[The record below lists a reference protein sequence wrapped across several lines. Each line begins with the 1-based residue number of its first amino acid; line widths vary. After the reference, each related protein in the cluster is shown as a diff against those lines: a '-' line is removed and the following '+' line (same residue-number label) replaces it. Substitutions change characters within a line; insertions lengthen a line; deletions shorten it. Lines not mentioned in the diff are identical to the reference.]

1 MYKVALAD
9 DHTMLRK
16 GLANLINS
24 FEGFVVDIE
33 AGDGKELIKKLND
46 KNLPDIVLLDVHMP
60 EMDGY
65 ETAEWL
71 RANYP
76 QIKILALSMMDS
88 ESVIIRMIKSGARG
102 YILKDMEPS
111 ELKEA
116 LQAVITKGYYYNEL
130 VTGKLIFSI
139 NKLGNDEKEIQTLI
153 NLSDKEIQFLKMAA
167 TEMTYKEIAD
177 RMTVGVRTID
187 GYRDSLFEKLN
198 IKSRVGLV
206 LFAIRNKIV
215 VIDS

>member
-9 DHTMLRK
+9 DHTMVRK

-24 FEGFVVDIE
+24 FEGFVVVSE
-33 AGDGKELIKKLND
+33 AGNGKELIKELDD

-71 RANYP
+71 RSNYP
-76 QIKILALSMMDS
+76 QVKILALSMMDS
-88 ESVIIRMIKSGARG
+88 ESVIIRMIKCGARG

-111 ELKEA
+111 ELKDA
-116 LQAVITKGYYYNEL
+116 LQAVISKGYYYNEL

-167 TEMTYKEIAD
+167 TELTYKEIAD
-177 RMTVGVRTID
+177 RMAVGVRTID
-187 GYRDSLFEKLN
+187 GYRDSLFEKLS

-215 VIDS
+215 IVDS